1 MYINNDCNKLFL
13 IYRLSFVLFFS
24 TLLCIVTQCVKYS
37 NEVKIQRCI
46 SLQRSSSNIANHI
59 RGLTSYN
66 FCNLRDAPDEST
78 RVTQFLNYTCTKI
91 NHSTNS
97 FCTCDTNG
105 NICVVFVLL
114 FHLKKKRRNQRLIT
128 IIIIKKERK
137 MKKTTHIC
145 CIVKISRLERIILN
159 SNNYYITMRFIYAE
173 A

>member
-114 FHLKKKRRNQRLIT
+114 FHLKKKKEEPTFNNNNNN
-128 IIIIKKERK
+128 KKRK
-137 MKKTTHIC
+137 KNEENDPYMLHCKDFSTRTDYSK
-145 CIVKISRLERIILN
+145 
-159 SNNYYITMRFIYAE
+159 
-173 A
+173 